1 MSQAD
6 KLTGTMRLSPPFQLR
21 LPVDA
26 LARCLS
32 NESAEE
38 EM

>member
-6 KLTGTMRLSPPFQLR
+6 KLTGTMRLSPPFHLR
-21 LPVDA
+21 LPVCV
-26 LARCLS
+26 LVRCLS